1 MRKTSLFSL
10 SLAVLMTG
18 CATMAPDYERPEPP
32 VAVSYPADA
41 TDASDVRAAD
51 IGWREFFQD
60 PRLQGVVDAALAHN
74 RDLRLAVLNIE
85 AARAAYNI
93 QSAERLPDLDAQGS
107 FTRSRT
113 PESVSPTGQAYTSS
127 QYQVGLGVAAFE
139 LDFFGRVRSLSDAA
153 LAEYLATEEAARAAR
168 ISLVAEV
175 ARAYLAERVY
185 AEQLGLAQQ
194 TLSARNDS
202 YRLVRQRFDVGAASA
217 LDLRQAE
224 TLVESA
230 RISMTVLARQRAQAE
245 NALAV
250 LVGTPLD
257 RLDLPR
263 PAMLSEQSF
272 MSDIPAGLPSE
283 LLTQRPDIR
292 AAEQRL
298 LSANASIGAARAAFF
313 PRIALTGNIG
323 TVSGELS
330 DLFGSG
336 TGTWSFMPQITLP
349 IFNGG
354 RNRSNLALSE
364 VRKDQAVATYERTIQ
379 EAFREVADALVARGS
394 LAEQM
399 KAQER
404 LQAVQSERLALAE
417 RRYESG
423 VANYLEVLDAQ
434 RELFDAE
441 QALVQVR
448 QLRLMNAIDFYRA
461 AGGGLKETGAP
472 TADASRASGTIS
484 RN

>member
-1 MRKTSLFSL
+1 MM
-10 SLAVLMTG
+10 VLIAG
-18 CATMAPDYERPEPP
+18 CATMAPEYERPEPP
-32 VAVSYPADA
+32 VADAYPADG
-41 TDASDVRAAD
+41 ASASGVQAAD

-60 PRLQGVVDAALAHN
+60 PRLQGMIDTALLHN
-74 RDLRLAVLNIE
+74 RDLRFAVLNID

-93 QSAERLPDLDAQGS
+93 QSAERLPSLDAQGS
-107 FTRSRT
+107 FARSRT
-113 PESVSPTGQAYTSS
+113 PESVSPTGQAYTAS

-153 LAEYLATEEAARAAR
+153 LAEYLATEEAARAAQ

-175 ARAYLAERVY
+175 ARSYLAERAY
-185 AEQLGLAQQ
+185 PEQLDLAQQ
-194 TLSARNDS
+194 TLAARESS
-202 YRLVRQRFDVGAASA
+202 YRLVRQRFDAGAASA

-230 RISMTVLARQRAQAE
+230 RISVAALARQQAQAE
-245 NALAV
+245 NALTL
-250 LVGTPLD
+250 LVGAPLN
-257 RLDLPR
+257 RLGLP
-263 PAMLSEQSF
+263 PPVVLSEQSF
-272 MSDIPAGLPSE
+272 MTDIPAGLPSE
-283 LLTQRPDIR
+283 LLARRPDIR

-298 LSANASIGAARAAFF
+298 ISANASIGAARAAFF
-313 PRIALTGNIG
+313 PRIALTGNLG

-336 TGTWSFMPQITLP
+336 TGMWSFMPQVSLP

-364 VRKDQAVATYERTIQ
+364 VRKNQAIVTYERTIQ

-394 LAEQM
+394 LVEQIE
-399 KAQER
+399 AQER
-404 LQAVQSERLALAE
+404 LQAAQSERLALAE
-417 RRYESG
+417 QRYESG
-423 VANYLEVLDAQ
+423 VVNYLEVLDAQ

-441 QALVQVR
+441 QALVQIR

-461 AGGGLKETGAP
+461 AGGGLKE
-472 TADASRASGTIS
+472 ADTTMVEGNMGSRAIS
-484 RN
+484 HN